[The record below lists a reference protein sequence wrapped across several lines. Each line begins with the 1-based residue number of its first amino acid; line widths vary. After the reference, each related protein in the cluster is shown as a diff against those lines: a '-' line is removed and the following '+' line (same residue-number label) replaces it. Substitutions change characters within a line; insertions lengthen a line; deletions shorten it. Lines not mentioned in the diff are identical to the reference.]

1 MIKSTM
7 TENHKE
13 AIVTW
18 GSLIASAT
26 IAFAMVGAAT
36 AILNWQ
42 YTESNKNRSDIT
54 TLQIEVAKNQVT
66 KPEFQQSIK
75 ELKAEFKQN
84 TQDLSERFDRGL
96 DRIEKRLEAQ
106 RVK

>member
-1 MIKSTM
+1 MIKSALS
-7 TENHKE
+7 ESHRE

-18 GSLIASAT
+18 GSLIAAAT
-26 IAFAMVGAAT
+26 IAFGLVGGAT
-36 AILNWQ
+36 AILTWQ
-42 YTESNKNRSDIT
+42 YSESNRVRADVTS
-54 TLQIEVAKNQVT
+54 LQIEVAKNQVT